1 MTQYIEKLFPFIEN
15 SDFIKTSDETVNV
28 DDIYCP
34 VSFNLNIPNN
44 AQSLSS
50 GLVQKKRF
58 QAIRVQPSN
67 VLMVNETDSILNNI
81 MSGAYGITVNL
92 NVTEYDYSE
101 VASRIEVTDNI
112 AYMKINEGYLK
123 QDVASEDFINTAA
136 NGVTLDKDFYQNIT
150 IPKTTQTINL
160 IDWLNGFAEE
170 EIMESADMFDSLL
183 ANVANGKETSIGLE
197 ENKDYVY
204 KWLDSYFALP
214 EGVSATQGGREV
226 VPLLIGPTGVFKSAT
241 IKELCKKYDYRLVDF
256 RVAFTS
262 RLDYSGL
269 FQMSEVEDK
278 KYSYA
283 CPMEEIVTCSDGFRE
298 YCRRAY
304 DKVSQILAQG
314 YIVANKASD
323 GEVAEGNKTPI
334 SDEQRKGLE
343 KLLSQYKE
351 YTKTPVL
358 FFDEITR
365 CFSADTRVRLVD
377 GRIRTMKELYEEY
390 GEDKPFYVYACTSD
404 GHVRFVPA
412 YSRGVTRKNAQMV
425 KVTLDNGAEV
435 ICTPDHRWMLRD
447 GSYEQAQ
454 FFEEGRSLMGTYFG
468 TQKFN
473 NGKFSSEYET
483 YIEPAN
489 LTRKMTHQ
497 EVARQ
502 YDTLGIYGT
511 QDENGN
517 YYQAHH
523 INLNSRDNTPDN
535 IVVVSRKDHRCIHS
549 LNAVNT
555 YLMKT
560 NPEYVEFAKLG
571 FKRAIEKCPDFYERQ
586 KEALIPVRESF
597 EYRKLRSEVNK
608 KALGDEAHRSAQRD
622 RCLTQWERGDFNF
635 DRVASNRKMHI
646 EKCVRFVKML
656 QDSGYNVTSSN
667 YDNFVK
673 RFANNH
679 GPYYSVMSSVA
690 IERNGLTL
698 NDILSEVNTRDW
710 DSYLLNIRE
719 EYNTRKNKIVYSDNI
734 QREVDNPSI
743 KELLSASYP
752 EVDLRKTHVQN
763 TLSFLN
769 TLGNISSDEYEVAF
783 SNRDVHKWQNVYRL
797 DKLQQNFGSF
807 EIAKEMSKV
816 YNHKVVKV
824 ELLNETMDA
833 YDIEVPGLSNF
844 LIDLGDNSGVFVHNC
859 KDAGVEGLLTE
870 MLNQKRFNNMQL
882 QGCKFVA
889 ATNLNLKSRTDTRHN
904 NMMDDLDE
912 MYDVNT
918 DLDVAYSNRF
928 LPLRVQPEDVQ
939 DRWFGWAKQEKATPT
954 GNIQNIHPVIVEFLT
969 NVRPD
974 LIYNDTPVLDALEKG
989 LTDNE
994 TKSQVYPNYR
1004 TWDMLSGYMY
1014 KIDRDWEL
1022 NNKDKSDS
1030 NTQEPKLYKTT
1041 IINGLIST
1049 WGASAFIPFLD
1060 SKGYQNAENYNGGV
1074 DDEYSDFLETSLDSN
1089 VPALMVGP
1097 SSMGKTSRL
1106 KSYVKRQKE
1115 KTGLEP
1121 VLINIDL
1128 SSKDVVDLMGMP
1140 TKVNLVDYVA
1150 GSDLGSLGLGDVGKE
1165 LSSIVDGV
1173 CKEQKYGLSS
1183 ILTVRA
1189 PDMDIKDRLL
1199 KAKQE
1204 GRDVIFFLDELN
1216 RVKNTSVLS
1225 AAFEIISDS
1234 RFAGVSFKDMK
1245 DKVKVVAA
1253 CNMAHSEMGDEG
1265 DYGSAGS
1272 IDPALAARFSIFWKK
1287 HYDEK
1292 DVKSWISYMEQ
1303 EKAEGKID
1311 GVVLEY
1317 FKTLE
1322 PEKAVEIIAKVEKRQ
1337 LAYAEPS
1344 TRNLHQLSMDIKS
1357 MRGKSGSPDSK
1368 LFYGKLLFDTMTRD
1382 EFGNLYDNISSS
1394 THNEVDIANSVKK
1407 LGSELLENKDVWDAA
1422 IAGKKVT
1429 INGTELGADDVMDNL
1444 AKCID
1449 EINKLIIIP
1458 LDTPNKQRLNTLNKL
1473 AADLMRACS
1482 DLDDVI
1488 SQEREAIF
1496 ETYVGEGFA
1505 REFTPFFNENFGSEN
1520 DVEITLEMLSD
1531 KSLIKPF
1538 FRKYRS
1544 SRTGY
1549 TEEKYEDSII
1559 DLMGEFMQVHGNSL
1573 SPDVY
1578 AAFIDGANAS
1588 LASTDGIER
1597 ILRSAS
1603 GNADALF
1610 AKAEE
1615 VGDSWILS
1623 LLSYTRIT
1631 QADIDSIRARM
1642 SSGVQRKRKSVVL

>member
-67 VLMVNETDSILNNI
+67 VLMVNEPDSILNNI
-81 MSGAYGITVNL
+81 MSGVYGITVNL

-269 FQMSEVEDK
+269 FQMGEVEDK

-365 CFSADTRVRLVD
+365 
-377 GRIRTMKELYEEY
+377 
-390 GEDKPFYVYACTSD
+390 
-404 GHVRFVPA
+404 
-412 YSRGVTRKNAQMV
+412 
-425 KVTLDNGAEV
+425 
-435 ICTPDHRWMLRD
+435 
-447 GSYEQAQ
+447 
-454 FFEEGRSLMGTYFG
+454 
-468 TQKFN
+468 
-473 NGKFSSEYET
+473 
-483 YIEPAN
+483 
-489 LTRKMTHQ
+489 
-497 EVARQ
+497 
-502 YDTLGIYGT
+502 
-511 QDENGN
+511 
-517 YYQAHH
+517 
-523 INLNSRDNTPDN
+523 
-535 IVVVSRKDHRCIHS
+535 
-549 LNAVNT
+549 
-555 YLMKT
+555 
-560 NPEYVEFAKLG
+560 
-571 FKRAIEKCPDFYERQ
+571 
-586 KEALIPVRESF
+586 
-597 EYRKLRSEVNK
+597 
-608 KALGDEAHRSAQRD
+608 
-622 RCLTQWERGDFNF
+622 
-635 DRVASNRKMHI
+635 
-646 EKCVRFVKML
+646 
-656 QDSGYNVTSSN
+656 
-667 YDNFVK
+667 
-673 RFANNH
+673 
-679 GPYYSVMSSVA
+679 
-690 IERNGLTL
+690 
-698 NDILSEVNTRDW
+698 
-710 DSYLLNIRE
+710 
-719 EYNTRKNKIVYSDNI
+719 
-734 QREVDNPSI
+734 
-743 KELLSASYP
+743 
-752 EVDLRKTHVQN
+752 
-763 TLSFLN
+763 
-769 TLGNISSDEYEVAF
+769 
-783 SNRDVHKWQNVYRL
+783 
-797 DKLQQNFGSF
+797 
-807 EIAKEMSKV
+807 
-816 YNHKVVKV
+816 
-824 ELLNETMDA
+824 
-833 YDIEVPGLSNF
+833 
-844 LIDLGDNSGVFVHNC
+844 C

-969 NVRPD
+969 DVRPD

-1407 LGSELLENKDVWDAA
+1407 LGSELLESKDVWDAA